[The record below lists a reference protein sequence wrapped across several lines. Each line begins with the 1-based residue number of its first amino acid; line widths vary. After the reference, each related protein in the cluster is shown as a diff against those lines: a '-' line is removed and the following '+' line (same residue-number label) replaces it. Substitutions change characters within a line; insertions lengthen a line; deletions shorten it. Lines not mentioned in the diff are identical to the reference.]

1 MPRLL
6 FLAVLTVAVAILSG
20 CGGAIEDL
28 RTARDS
34 RDLARRVEALPGTAF
49 RAVPTTGSARFGG
62 YAFAE
67 ARTPDGRTR
76 LIGDARLTLDFGR
89 GTVRG
94 QASDFFEAARSNRAS
109 VSGAVRFGTRYSRI
123 GAFGGAPNAAPN
135 TFATSTTGA
144 LTIDGRTYRIGGGV
158 TGRLVGTRV
167 RPSAGLSPVRG
178 LRISDVTVAA
188 GPTGRRPFGLAV
200 RALNR

>member
-20 CGGAIEDL
+20 CGSAIEDL

-34 RDLARRVEALPGTAF
+34 GDLAQRVEALPGTAY

-67 ARTPDGRTR
+67 VRTPDGPKR

-94 QASDFFEAARSNRAS
+94 RADDFFEAARSNRSS
-109 VSGAVRFGTRYSRI
+109 VSGKVLFGERSSRI
-123 GAFGGAPNAAPN
+123 GASAGSPNAAPN
-135 TFATSTTGA
+135 TFAASTTGA
-144 LTIDGRTYRIGGGV
+144 LKIDGRAYRIGDGV

-167 RPSAGLSPVRG
+167 RPAAGLSPVRG
-178 LRISDVTVAA
+178 LRISDVTVAS
-188 GPTGRRPFGLAV
+188 GPAGRRPFGIAV